1 MAGEYLLNPVLPYSR
16 KEREPPPLRAAVGP
30 SPWSVPSGF

>member
-1 MAGEYLLNPVLPYSR
+1 MAGAYLLVPVLPRSP

-30 SPWSVPSGF
+30 SPWSVPTGF

>member
-1 MAGEYLLNPVLPYSR
+1 MAGAYLLNPVLPCSR
-16 KEREPPPLRAAVGP
+16 KEREPPPLRAAAGP